1 MHITGIND
9 ASDSSFNSVTKCSLK
24 INFKMESKLSYPST
38 IKDWDR
44 VPKEE
49 SLQDI
54 GDAILREMW
63 RMKFADSVEILRRI
77 WEKTDGEMMA
87 QVAQMPP
94 PGQFCYICIVAMTY
108 TVTNHPPLSR
118 LHYCSAIIMVHR
130 LLCKTHLKVIWQLSV
145 MGGVLSVKVLIR
157 VLLKELQSADQILCS
172 EVLLKDRSDRAVCRP
187 PRPLYPPRVLT
198 CL

>member
-1 MHITGIND
+1 
-9 ASDSSFNSVTKCSLK
+9 
-24 INFKMESKLSYPST
+24 MEKKLIYPST

-49 SLQDI
+49 GLQDI

-94 PGQFCYICIVAMTY
+94 PGQFCYICIVATSH
-108 TVTNHPPLSR
+108 TLTNHPLPSR

-130 LLCKTHLKVIWQLSV
+130 MLCKTQ
-145 MGGVLSVKVLIR
+145 
-157 VLLKELQSADQILCS
+157 
-172 EVLLKDRSDRAVCRP
+172 
-187 PRPLYPPRVLT
+187 
-198 CL
+198 